1 MKTFQPHTPRT
12 GALLTSLLVNA
23 VLLGGVLTQF
33 AHGAGQPVAVVE
45 LPRVTIVAKRA
56 IAGIDVA
63 CDQTGSGEVTA
74 QPLRAKL

>member
-33 AHGAGQPVAVVE
+33 AHGAGH
-45 LPRVTIVAKRA
+45 LGTLSGNGA
-56 IAGIDVA
+56 IA
-63 CDQTGSGEVTA
+63 TGFERRNALAFHT
-74 QPLRAKL
+74 